1 MSIEPWVLALGIIII
16 ICGMATNFYPKRV
29 PYMSGEL
36 PAHSFPTPPVVFH
49 EKFEDY
55 LNSIQSRIGNSA
67 IIPTEDNLDRISG
80 QVTVHEEKPIRGYVY
95 NEDAP
100 EIYLPTMTAQA
111 LTDVGTHAEI
121 IQSSEIARP
130 SIRQNIRDED
140 DINHFSNPN
149 AITYTSF

>member
-1 MSIEPWVLALGIIII
+1 
-16 ICGMATNFYPKRV
+16 
-29 PYMSGEL
+29 
-36 PAHSFPTPPVVFH
+36 
-49 EKFEDY
+49 
-55 LNSIQSRIGNSA
+55 
-67 IIPTEDNLDRISG
+67 
-80 QVTVHEEKPIRGYVY
+80 
-95 NEDAP
+95 
-100 EIYLPTMTAQA
+100 MTAQA